1 MPGVKGGIYQRGPLW
16 LDFARGAG
24 GEPVSPFFYIHWYD
38 PGRGRQRRK
47 STGTGDVRLAC
58 DALDEHFLATHRPD
72 ESERRRYA
80 VAQALTDY
88 YLEVG
93 QKRSSAISIKSRLL
107 LFTRFMDTEAA
118 AGRLH
123 DPFLP
128 EHVDDQLMDRFRAW
142 GVADPIIARRRN
154 EAGDW
159 ERSGARRVRAAS
171 TVEESVIQV
180 GAAFRHAK
188 FRKRLSAVPEFACRT
203 RAMVTPV
210 RNDRLTV
217 SMIGELLDYAAR
229 GGSGRYATPERLMA
243 LRRYLIAAVATL
255 GRPDAILDIS
265 VKPERMQW
273 LAGDRRLDLNPAGRV
288 QTRKYRAVLP
298 VGEVFANWLEAT
310 DEWFVCMSRR
320 EPDPATGEK
329 RIRQIGVASVRSA
342 WDTAREHLGLPQGWG
357 PKLLR
362 HSMATILANRSVN
375 PVEMKIALGHEPI
388 GGSSARYI
396 IFDPSYL
403 KTFAAAVDDVFG
415 ELVRA
420 APAAFQLAGSR
431 NGEAGDGSDRSA
443 DSPTG

>member
-1 MPGVKGGIYQRGPLW
+1 
-16 LDFARGAG
+16 
-24 GEPVSPFFYIHWYD
+24 
-38 PGRGRQRRK
+38 
-47 STGTGDVRLAC
+47 
-58 DALDEHFLATHRPD
+58 
-72 ESERRRYA
+72 
-80 VAQALTDY
+80 
-88 YLEVG
+88 
-93 QKRSSAISIKSRLL
+93 
-107 LFTRFMDTEAA
+107 
-118 AGRLH
+118 
-123 DPFLP
+123 
-128 EHVDDQLMDRFRAW
+128 
-142 GVADPIIARRRN
+142 
-154 EAGDW
+154 
-159 ERSGARRVRAAS
+159 
-171 TVEESVIQV
+171 
-180 GAAFRHAK
+180 
-188 FRKRLSAVPEFACRT
+188 
-203 RAMVTPV
+203 
-210 RNDRLTV
+210 
-217 SMIGELLDYAAR
+217 MIGELLDYAAR